1 MGTKITKKEIKKLS
15 PFRTPYSNQS
25 FTKERNNGVAPD
37 FIDKDYVPLSEIID
51 RFNRGQ
57 RLSGVNYEVNDNFLP
72 GNAGKEFDDPDSLY
86 PIRCD
91 DIVDVK
97 NAEVDVK
104 ARKQALEAK
113 FNQAV
118 IEKQKENEILSSEQV
133 TP

>member
-1 MGTKITKKEIKKLS
+1 MATKKIKKETKKSS

-37 FIDKDYVPLSEIID
+37 FVDKDYIPLSEVID

-57 RLSGVNYEVNDNFLP
+57 RLTGINYELNDNFLP
-72 GNAGKEFDDPDSLY
+72 ETAGKEFDDPDLLY

-97 NAEVDVK
+97 TAEVDVK
-104 ARKQALEAK
+104 ARKQSLEAK
-113 FNQAV
+113 FNQAI
-118 IEKQKENEILSSEQV
+118 IEKQKEKENKVSEQV
-133 TP
+133 PS

>member
-1 MGTKITKKEIKKLS
+1 MATKKIKKETKKIS

-25 FTKERNNGVAPD
+25 FTKERNNGIAPD
-37 FIDKDYVPLSEIID
+37 FVDKDYVPLSEVID

-57 RLSGVNYEVNDNFLP
+57 RLTGINYDLNDNFLP
-72 GNAGKEFDDPDSLY
+72 DKAGKEFDDPDSLY

-113 FNQAV
+113 FNQA
-118 IEKQKENEILSSEQV
+118 IIDFQNEKVKQDSEQV
-133 TP
+133 HS